1 MTDELITELA
11 PVDIDNAEAY
21 EAAKNDKELFI
32 KLRRNGFGA
41 SDSSILLGVN
51 PYEQVVDLLR
61 KKMSTTVTEE
71 ELAIGEKE
79 NVRKGADLE
88 PIILN
93 KAEEFFATEIY
104 KPQAQYRL
112 RACPQLTTNFDG
124 VMQVADMLLPV
135 EAKYVS
141 PFANK
146 YWSRQAAIDK
156 PSDAGYIPVPR
167 GSAQSDLKNYI
178 LKCAEKCGIPPY
190 YYTQVQQQLLALN
203 APFGYLAA
211 LFDKGWQLLVFK
223 VYKDPVICDALIEKS
238 ANVWEIIKGAR

>member
-1 MTDELITELA
+1 MTDELITQLA

-21 EAAKNDKELFI
+21 GAAKNDKELFI

-71 ELAIGEKE
+71 ELAVGEKE

-124 VMQVADMLLPV
+124 VMPLADILLPV

-146 YWSRQAAIDK
+146 YWNRQAAIDK
-156 PSDAGYIPVPR
+156 PSDIGYLPP
-167 GSAQSDLKNYI
+167 QSPQLDLKKYI
-178 LKCAEKCGIPPY
+178 QMCAEKCGIPPY

-223 VYKDPVICDALIEKS
+223 VYKDQVICDALIEKS
-238 ANVWEIIKGAR
+238 ADAWEVIKGAR

>member
-1 MTDELITELA
+1 MYDREITLLA
-11 PVDIDNAEAY
+11 PVDIDNPEAY

-41 SDSSILLGVN
+41 SDSSIILGVN
-51 PYEQVVDLLR
+51 PYETLPELLA
-61 KKMSTTVTEE
+61 KKMSAVVTEE
-71 ELAIGEKE
+71 ELAVGDKE

-88 PIILN
+88 PLILS
-93 KAEEFFATEIY
+93 KASEFFGREVY
-104 KPQAQYRL
+104 KPESQYRL

-124 VMQVADMLLPV
+124 IMRISDMLIPV

-141 PFANK
+141 SFANK
-146 YWSRQAAIDK
+146 YWNRQAAIDK
-156 PSDAGYIPVPR
+156 PSDRGYIPPSVPI
-167 GSAQSDLKNYI
+167 QDMKQYI

-190 YYTQVQQQLLALN
+190 YYTQVQQQMLALN

-223 VYKDPVICDALIEKS
+223 VYKDQNICDSLECKS
-238 ANVWEIIKGAR
+238 AEAWKVIKGGQ

>member
-1 MTDELITELA
+1 MTDELITQLA

-41 SDSSILLGVN
+41 SDSSVLLGVN
-51 PYEQVVDLLR
+51 PYEQVVDLLH

-93 KAEEFFATEIY
+93 KAEEFFAAEIY

-146 YWSRQAAIDK
+146 YWNRQAAIDT
-156 PSDAGYIPVPR
+156 PSAKGYTPTCSP
-167 GSAQSDLKNYI
+167 QLDLKKYI
-178 LKCAEKCGIPPY
+178 QMCAEKCGIPPY

-223 VYKDPVICDALIEKS
+223 VYKDQAICDALIEKS
-238 ANVWEIIKGAR
+238 ADAWEVIKGAR

>member
-1 MTDELITELA
+1 MTDEEITRLA
-11 PVDIDNAEAY
+11 PVDIDNPEAY

-41 SDSSILLGVN
+41 SDSSIILGVN
-51 PYEQVVDLLR
+51 PYEDLPNLLA
-61 KKMSTTVTEE
+61 KKMSNVVTTE
-71 ELAIGEKE
+71 ELAVGDKE

-88 PIILN
+88 PLILS
-93 KAEEFFATEIY
+93 KAEEFFNMEIY

-124 VMQVADMLLPV
+124 IMNVCGMLIPV

-146 YWSRQAAIDK
+146 YWNRQAAIDK
-156 PSDAGYIPVPR
+156 PSDRGYITP
-167 GSAQSDLKNYI
+167 SIQILDMKQYI

-190 YYTQVQQQLLALN
+190 YYTQVQQQMLALN

-211 LFDKGWQLLVFK
+211 LFDKGWQLLIFK
-223 VYKDPVICDALIEKS
+223 IYKDQNICDSLECKS
-238 ANVWEIIKGAR
+238 AEAWKVIKGDQ